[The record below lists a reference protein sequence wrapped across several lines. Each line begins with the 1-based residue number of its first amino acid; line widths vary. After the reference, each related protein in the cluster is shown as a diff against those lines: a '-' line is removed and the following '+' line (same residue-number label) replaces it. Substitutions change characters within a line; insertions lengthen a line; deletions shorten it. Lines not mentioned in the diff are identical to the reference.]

1 MHYILTTINS
11 CKKYNLRAK
20 INDGALVIE
29 CLKNKKQS
37 DFFLFFTFTTYFPSF
52 FQFWRTFRSLTTK
65 VFTKTPE
72 SVWILWTKKVTLLS
86 SHYTYNL
93 HDKLHWKRLSIT
105 HTHCGLGAVTKFCSF
120 VRNNSWDISLLWRRE
135 PAWVYRAN
143 QKAVLSPSLPRR
155 ILVHRVINS
164 SRPRDITRLRGG
176 IHRMVSSHHWKKE
189 KTLLIMVIGP
199 SGVQFC
205 VWLTNDWQNWTTAQ
219 RESNLSTTNMT
230 TNRTE
235 RHKVL
240 I

>member
-72 SVWILWTKKVTLLS
+72 SVWILRTKKELCFP
-86 SHYTYNL
+86 
-93 HDKLHWKRLSIT
+93 RIT
-105 HTHCGLGAVTKFCSF
+105 HIISTINCNGNGFPLHTHCGLGAVTKFCGF
-120 VRNNSWDISLLWRRE
+120 VRNNSWDISLMWRRE

-176 IHRMVSSHHWKKE
+176 IHRMVSSHRWKKE

-240 I
+240 L

>member
-1 MHYILTTINS
+1 MTSFFFSHLLPIFHPFPVLKNFSFTDYQSFRKNSRICLNPVNKKGTTIN
-11 CKKYNLRAK
+11 CTGN
-20 INDGALVIE
+20 G
-29 CLKNKKQS
+29 
-37 DFFLFFTFTTYFPSF
+37 FP
-52 FQFWRTFRSLTTK
+52 L
-65 VFTKTPE
+65 
-72 SVWILWTKKVTLLS
+72 
-86 SHYTYNL
+86 
-93 HDKLHWKRLSIT
+93 

-189 KTLLIMVIGP
+189 KTLLIMVMGP

-205 VWLTNDWQNWTTAQ
+205 V
-219 RESNLSTTNMT
+219 
-230 TNRTE
+230 
-235 RHKVL
+235 
-240 I
+240 